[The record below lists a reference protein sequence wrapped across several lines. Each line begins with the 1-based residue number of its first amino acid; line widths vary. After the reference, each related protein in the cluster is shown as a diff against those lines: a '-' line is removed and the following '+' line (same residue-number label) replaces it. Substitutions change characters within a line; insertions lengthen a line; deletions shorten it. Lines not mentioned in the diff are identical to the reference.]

1 MQNAVIGMIVG
12 VSFLSLTMVALR
24 SRGRGMPALRIQLT
38 LGAIVGAMA
47 AAIVV
52 SMRADLVPDSVE
64 GFVAAAIVILAAL
77 TLTAIAVRH
86 YGA

>member
-1 MQNAVIGMIVG
+1 VQNAVIGMIVG
-12 VSFLSLTMVALR
+12 VSFLGLTMVAVR
-24 SRGRGMPALRIQLT
+24 SRGGGTPAVRIQLT

-47 AAIVV
+47 AAVAV

-64 GFVAAAIVILAAL
+64 GFVAAAIVIVAAL

-86 YGA
+86 HGG